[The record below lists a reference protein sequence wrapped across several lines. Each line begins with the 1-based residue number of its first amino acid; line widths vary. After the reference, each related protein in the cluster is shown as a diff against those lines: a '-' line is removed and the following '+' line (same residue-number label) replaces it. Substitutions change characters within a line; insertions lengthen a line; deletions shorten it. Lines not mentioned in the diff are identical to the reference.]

1 MPKVLLFFHLQFH
14 LQYLYKNSPIL
25 VSFFFFF
32 LMHADS
38 TAVKIQSNKIISN
51 EVERQLD
58 AISAILY

>member
-1 MPKVLLFFHLQFH
+1 MPKVLLLFHLQFH
-14 LQYLYKNSPIL
+14 LQYLHKNSPIL
-25 VSFFFFF
+25 VSFFFF

-58 AISAILY
+58 AISAIL